1 MRKIIS
7 SLLIV
12 LILVSC
18 SKFLNEDNKSG
29 ITNEEFYAT
38 EVGFTTLVTASYN
51 SLRTVYG
58 GTPWLQCAGT
68 DMYQRE
74 RGTGNRSI
82 QEYEQLYATDSY
94 VKTFYQ
100 NVYAAI

>member
-1 MRKIIS
+1 MKTTK
-7 SLLIV
+7 V
-12 LILVSC
+12 VSPT
-18 SKFLNEDNKSG
+18 KNFTK
-29 ITNEEFYAT
+29 T
-38 EVGFTTLVTASYN
+38 EVGFTTMITASYN

-74 RGTGNRSI
+74 RGTGNKAI
-82 QEYEQLYATDSY
+82 MEYEQLYASDSY

-100 NVYAAI
+100 NVYSAIQVNKHGL